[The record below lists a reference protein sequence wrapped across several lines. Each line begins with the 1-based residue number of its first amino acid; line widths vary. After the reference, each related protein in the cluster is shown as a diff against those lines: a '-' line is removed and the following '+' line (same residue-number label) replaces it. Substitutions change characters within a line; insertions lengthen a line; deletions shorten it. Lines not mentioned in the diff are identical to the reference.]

1 MKQLISFVKM
11 AKENPESLKT
21 LVEKTKE
28 NKKEKENKYND
39 NNYWNSD
46 RGINKEEIDEI
57 IKNL

>member
-1 MKQLISFVKM
+1 MKKILNLVKI
-11 AKENPESLKT
+11 AKDKPESFKN

-28 NKKEKENKYND
+28 NIKEKENKYND
-39 NNYWNSD
+39 NNYWNSN